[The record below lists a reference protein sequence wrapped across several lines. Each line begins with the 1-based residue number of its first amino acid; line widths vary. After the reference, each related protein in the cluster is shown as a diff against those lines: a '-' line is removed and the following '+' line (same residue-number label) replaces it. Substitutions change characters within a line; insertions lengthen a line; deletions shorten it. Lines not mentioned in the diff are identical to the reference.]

1 MIVLARRN
9 GITGELN
16 KITNVF
22 TPRAWTK
29 EESQRFCTKRGTQQ
43 IKTEKKK
50 EDKNALVK
58 INFIKHK

>member
-43 IKTEKKK
+43 IKTENNRKKRRK
-50 EDKNALVK
+50 KRR
-58 INFIKHK
+58 